1 MSQAILAK
9 GNNGQTLADGSV
21 LLLCANIVS
30 PQMSAMVDI
39 CDLKAAPLR
48 TLRTLRTMRIRTS
61 TSADQLTFLTS
72 NADFHLIFEMKRK
85 LCLQMLKKEGNN
97 DTGIKTSSIWAVA
110 VVSGQECGV
119 KVVLTEF
126 CRSFFLSKI

>member
-48 TLRTLRTMRIRTS
+48 TIRTIRIRT
-61 TSADQLTFLTS
+61 TTAADQLTFLTS
-72 NADFHLIFEMKRK
+72 NADFHLLFEMKRK